1 MDHREFIEKSK
12 ECVKRSRD
20 PFIVHYKEKYHSD
33 NPPPYWILVH
43 VLGFGQIVTVYK
55 GASPQV
61 KRNIADELGV
71 PSKTLCSWL
80 KTLNVV
86 RNITAHHGRLWNRVL
101 GVKPRIPKNEL
112 WHDPVEINP
121 DRIFA
126 VLTILS
132 YLLEIVAPNT
142 HWRDRLFELLKQYEN
157 VDLQRMGFPDDWRD
171 SPLWCKYF
179 I

>member
-101 GVKPRIPKNEL
+101 GVKPRIFDFYEMNNAQ
-112 WHDPVEINP
+112 WAI
-121 DRIFA
+121 IFC
-126 VLTILS
+126 V
-132 YLLEIVAPNT
+132 N
-142 HWRDRLFELLKQYEN
+142 R
-157 VDLQRMGFPDDWRD
+157 
-171 SPLWCKYF
+171 
-179 I
+179 